1 MENNKKFDAQK
12 LADELWVEIQAQ
24 SDRLKTDTAKRN
36 HTNNFF
42 KKHQLNQKQI
52 QQVIANMSMQ
62 LDAEKEFNSLP
73 IVLELYDLWTKK
85 QFHYFFKEDTPNLM
99 GLNANNFDFTRYFD
113 EKKIPMWQRDPIIE
127 HFSFYM
133 SAKARENRSKIL
145 IPLVVCYGT
154 ALILAF
160 FTPTIMQRFGVLA
173 PEAGW
178 GIKTINVIGSFI
190 FFFLIA
196 RRVNSLWLDKV
207 LLGK

>member
-1 MENNKKFDAQK
+1 MENKEKFDAPK

-24 SDRLKTDTAKRN
+24 SDKLKTDAAKRN
-36 HTNNFF
+36 YTNNFF
-42 KKHQLNQKQI
+42 KKHQLSQKQI
-52 QQVIANMSMQ
+52 QQVIANMSLQ
-62 LDAEKEFNSLP
+62 LEAEKTFNSLP
-73 IVLELYDLWTKK
+73 IVLDLYDLWTKK
-85 QFHYFFKEDTPNLM
+85 QFHYFFKEEDPNLI
-99 GLNANNFDFTRYFD
+99 GLDADTFDFNRYFD

-133 SAKARENRSKIL
+133 SEKARENRTKIL

-178 GIKTINVIGSFI
+178 GIKTVNSIGSFI
-190 FFFLIA
+190 FLFLIA
-196 RRVNSLWLDKV
+196 RRVNNFWLDKM